1 MDWSGMNTNRKINSK
16 RRMGSRILGRFVEPL
31 QKQRIAQTGLKD
43 FAWLSGKSPQA

>member
-1 MDWSGMNTNRKINSK
+1 MNTNRKINSK

>member
-31 QKQRIAQTGLKD
+31 QKQRIARISPRD
-43 FAWLSGKSPQA
+43 FG